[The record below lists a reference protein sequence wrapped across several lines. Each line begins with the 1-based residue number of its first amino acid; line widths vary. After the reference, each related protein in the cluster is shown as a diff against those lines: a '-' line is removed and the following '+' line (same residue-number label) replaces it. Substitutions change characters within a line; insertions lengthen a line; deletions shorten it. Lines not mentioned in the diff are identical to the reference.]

1 MTLIY
6 TEISRVKNSG
16 FFWKKP
22 FMIGTK
28 LKHVIFL
35 NLLKV
40 FIRIVEKKTM
50 KTANE
55 RNKRRVNL
63 GKKIKF
69 R

>member
-1 MTLIY
+1 
-6 TEISRVKNSG
+6 
-16 FFWKKP
+16 
-22 FMIGTK
+22 MIGTK

-55 RNKRRVNL
+55 RNKKRVNL
-63 GKKIKF
+63 GIKIKF
-69 R
+69 G